1 MHGLS
6 IVNVPAVGPFG
17 FGMACREATRH
28 KRCRFAPGYTRPMCA
43 MNEEKA
49 EKLRLLPLVSSA
61 VGVLTVVGNRLI
73 DGANPALVASSS
85 QSRADVAT
93 ICIAAVLGLT
103 GLQWL
108 SLKPKTPQTVTLDGR
123 DVTYIADGVKQAKE
137 EIVRFWD
144 AVREATQAEILVIF
158 WKGKCVA
165 HLGYSAVGVEPGTAV
180 PGKLCQESQSTNSPR
195 SLANLVLFPGRFEF
209 LEFLPSNTQCLHVQP
224 LHPHGV
230 VVLGAATQRNFTILD
245 QAWISTWCD
254 KLFVALDKTM

>member
-93 ICIAAVLGLT
+93 IYG
-103 GLQWL
+103 
-108 SLKPKTPQTVTLDGR
+108 K

-165 HLGYSAVGVEPGTAV
+165 HLGYSAVGVEPGTAM
-180 PGKLCQESQSTNSPR
+180 PGKLCQESQSANSPR